1 MKLSRKF
8 VNAYTKIDDIDTK
21 YLTDEM
27 VRIGNESESVKTL
40 VSATKLV
47 IGEVIECISHPE
59 SDHLNLCKVDIK
71 SEVLNIVCGAPNVR
85 KGIKVIVALDG
96 CVLPKG
102 TIKKSMI
109 LGHESNGMLCA
120 LDELGIEQKYL
131 KKEDIEGISEL
142 SSDAPVGEDPIKYL
156 ELDDEIIDFELTSNR
171 ADLLSELGLAYEV
184 SAITGREVIEPKIKY
199 NEVDKNISDELLI
212 MYLHS

>member
-71 SEVLNIVCGAPNVR
+71 SEILNIVCGAPNVR

-109 LGHESNGMLCA
+109 S
-120 LDELGIEQKYL
+120 IF
-131 KKEDIEGISEL
+131 GIS
-142 SSDAPVGEDPIKYL
+142 S
-156 ELDDEIIDFELTSNR
+156 
-171 ADLLSELGLAYEV
+171 
-184 SAITGREVIEPKIKY
+184 
-199 NEVDKNISDELLI
+199 ISIPCFLP
-212 MYLHS
+212 

>member
-8 VNAYTKIDDIDTK
+8 VNDYTKIDDIDTR

-47 IGEVIECISHPE
+47 IGEVIECTPHPE

-96 CVLPKG
+96 CVLPKV
-102 TIKKSMI
+102 TIKK
-109 LGHESNGMLCA
+109 
-120 LDELGIEQKYL
+120 
-131 KKEDIEGISEL
+131 
-142 SSDAPVGEDPIKYL
+142 
-156 ELDDEIIDFELTSNR
+156 
-171 ADLLSELGLAYEV
+171 
-184 SAITGREVIEPKIKY
+184 
-199 NEVDKNISDELLI
+199 
-212 MYLHS
+212 